1 MLFKIASLPSPVY
14 TPLFYS
20 RPQLKNFHILG
31 KWASCWT
38 QHDIEPEI
46 CTWNSILT
54 YTIRPKFI
62 SQCTHFILIAFF
74 LQSVVH
80 EKHFYVKLDASFKTI
95 VMETRVSLDCT
106 SNRKK
111 GGSLLPPHAL
121 TCILTITIFW
131 FGGSGHDTDRCRYKL
146 NL

>member
-20 RPQLKNFHILG
+20 LPQLLKKPSYTLKMSILL
-31 KWASCWT
+31 T
-38 QHDIEPEI
+38 QRDIEPEI

-54 YTIRPKFI
+54 YTTRPKFI
-62 SQCTHFILIAFF
+62 RQCTHFIFIAFF
-74 LQSVVH
+74 TVCSSWSAFL
-80 EKHFYVKLDASFKTI
+80 YVKLDASFKTI
-95 VMETRVSLDCT
+95 VMETHVSLDWT

-111 GGSLLPPHAL
+111 GGSLLPPLAF
-121 TCILTITIFW
+121 ILTITIFW
-131 FGGSGHDTDRCRYKL
+131 FGGSSYDTDRCRYKL